1 VITVLGCSVTKERSI
16 SQFLSNQKGK
26 QMRLQQSGFALAI
39 LLAIC
44 CARSTA
50 FGQEALEPVPIDEN
64 TEIISDECDC
74 GCGDVD
80 SGELIAIAIEDP
92 FNANRLLTFAM
103 DYPESFSASDVFAA
117 IAIAAKSKLQDCID
131 NVNKKCPEPTKKED
145 ESDAEFQ
152 KRLNAWRSEWRRQA
166 EACMKR
172 NQPDDPFKPKKGSN
186 QNKAPWVDENGRE
199 WEPHADDKHKP
210 HWDVTPALPKP
221 PGTKGDSW
229 TDEFGNTYT
238 DKGTHTVVYPP
249 WGK

>member
-1 VITVLGCSVTKERSI
+1 
-16 SQFLSNQKGK
+16 
-26 QMRLQQSGFALAI
+26 
-39 LLAIC
+39 
-44 CARSTA
+44 
-50 FGQEALEPVPIDEN
+50 
-64 TEIISDECDC
+64 
-74 GCGDVD
+74 
-80 SGELIAIAIEDP
+80 
-92 FNANRLLTFAM
+92 
-103 DYPESFSASDVFAA
+103 
-117 IAIAAKSKLQDCID
+117 
-131 NVNKKCPEPTKKED
+131 
-145 ESDAEFQ
+145 
-152 KRLNAWRSEWRRQA
+152 
-166 EACMKR
+166 MKR